1 MWKLWQGVL
10 LRDCQCVESYV
21 DSYGGVTSMD
31 ECKEVYEKLLRE
43 LSEDQF
49 SISIER
55 SVAQV
60 QLKDGREARRTI
72 GTIWSD

>member
-1 MWKLWQGVL
+1 
-10 LRDCQCVESYV
+10 
-21 DSYGGVTSMD
+21 MD

-60 QLKDGREARRTI
+60 QLKDGREAQLTLKLETDRREWLLRNDDVI
-72 GTIWSD
+72 